1 LKNILN
7 KGVTLGLGLAIT
19 RKEQAQKLV
28 DEMVKKG
35 ELSRDESVEFVEK
48 LFQKGIETQ
57 MQLDQL
63 ITKKAQELVA
73 KLNVATK
80 EDIRRLEQRIDQ
92 IDQKINPAE

>member
-19 RKEQAQKLV
+19 SKEQAQKLV
-28 DEMVKKG
+28 DDMVRKG

-57 MQLDQL
+57 LQLDLL

-80 EDIRRLEQRIDQ
+80 EDIGRLEQRIDK
-92 IDQKINPAE
+92 IDQKINTAE